1 MIVLIFGLAQLIAT
15 TLYKNTVQLKEEIM
29 RLILALGGYAMAG
42 VAVAAWATGD
52 TALAAYLLFTA
63 VATWAVL
70 L

>member
-1 MIVLIFGLAQLIAT
+1 
-15 TLYKNTVQLKEEIM
+15 M